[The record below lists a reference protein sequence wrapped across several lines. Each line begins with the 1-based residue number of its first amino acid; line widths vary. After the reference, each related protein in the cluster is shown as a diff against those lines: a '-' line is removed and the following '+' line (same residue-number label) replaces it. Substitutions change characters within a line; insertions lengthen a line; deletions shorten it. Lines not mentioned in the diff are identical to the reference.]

1 MKKKINIFDILII
14 VAIIVLAF
22 TGYKMF
28 SKTGENAA
36 LFVSDVSFTVEIAN
50 CENDLSSK
58 IQVGDDIYDSVKGGY
73 YGKVEKVETKP
84 STSVVANTQN
94 GNYELI

>member
-36 LFVSDVSFTVEIAN
+36 LSVSDVSFTVEITN

-58 IQVGDDIYDSVKGGY
+58 IQVAKIWIESGNGRKRIW
-73 YGKVEKVETKP
+73 TKKRK
-84 STSVVANTQN
+84 
-94 GNYELI
+94 